1 METSVLLIFELAIAF
16 RSQLAV
22 CGWSCR
28 HASVAGLLQQSQML
42 PVAALAISNQ
52 FEIVDDTKLL
62 QHIAVLSLVPLM
74 LDLSL
79 IVQAATIT
87 ESIVPE
93 PGK

>member
-1 METSVLLIFELAIAF
+1 
-16 RSQLAV
+16 
-22 CGWSCR
+22 
-28 HASVAGLLQQSQML
+28 ML